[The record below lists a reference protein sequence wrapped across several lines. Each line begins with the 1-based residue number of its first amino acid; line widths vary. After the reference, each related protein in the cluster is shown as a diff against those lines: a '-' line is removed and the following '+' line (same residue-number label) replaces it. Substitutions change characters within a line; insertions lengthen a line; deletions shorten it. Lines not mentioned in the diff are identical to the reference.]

1 MGMESMAATPVYV
14 AGREDHDD
22 GWDGNP
28 FFWIIVLFLV
38 IAFINGG
45 TGSYLN
51 GEKYCIVIAQAIP
64 STTTINAPVVITI
77 DTGTQ
82 QYPLTRSNCA
92 QVTACGVRT
101 RTRYSVCVAT
111 TATGGTFKM
120 LGQPCCA
127 PNNQLVSIN
136 GTAPTTPAAA
146 AASAAT
152 KA

>member
-1 MGMESMAATPVYV
+1 MACKPVC
-14 AGREDHDD
+14 RLC
-22 GWDGNP
+22 P
-28 FFWIIVLFLV
+28 RLV
-38 IAFINGG
+38 ISQAVTFSGG
-45 TGSYLN
+45 NLIVNLPAGSYLN

-64 STTTINAPVVITI
+64 STATINAPVVITI
-77 DTGTQ
+77 GTGTQ

-101 RTRYSVCVAT
+101 RTRYSVCVST

-136 GTAPTTPAAA
+136 GTAPTTPATV